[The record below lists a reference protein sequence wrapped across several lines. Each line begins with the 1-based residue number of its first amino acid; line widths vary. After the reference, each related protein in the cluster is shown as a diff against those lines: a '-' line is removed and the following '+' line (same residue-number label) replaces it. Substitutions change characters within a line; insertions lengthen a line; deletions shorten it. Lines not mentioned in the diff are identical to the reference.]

1 MMTKA
6 MTNFCIFPLNCSS
19 AYLEKVRVEPMS
31 CVFCFEAGQTHP
43 VLAELC
49 KGSVTPRVLAC
60 RHLPHLV
67 LLPCC
72 FWDFH
77 SVSGPSWTFTFSC
90 FSRLSTSTS
99 ADTLLRLALPFSFF
113 LLLLFS
119 LFFFFFFFFFC
130 VLIHDEEMFSR
141 WTPYS
146 RDERAGRPRERWTRS
161 GGAFEWWERMVG
173 GLFTLH
179 VQAGRQAGVPNLVK
193 PNASL
198 QLLFCRVCLLST
210 LATLKI
216 LCCPGSPCALLFLYL
231 AVDRP

>member
-119 LFFFFFFFFFC
+119 LFFFFFFFFFLC
-130 VLIHDEEMFSR
+130 AHSR
-141 WTPYS
+141 RRNVFTMDSLQP
-146 RDERAGRPRERWTRS
+146 RRAGGAATGTMDTERR
-161 GGAFEWWERMVG
+161 R
-173 GLFTLH
+173 L
-179 VQAGRQAGVPNLVK
+179 
-193 PNASL
+193 
-198 QLLFCRVCLLST
+198 
-210 LATLKI
+210 
-216 LCCPGSPCALLFLYL
+216 
-231 AVDRP
+231 